1 MMFLRF
7 MFCLGIGLIGLS
19 MVLMTMLETIFA
31 DWDVAAEMRHAMKRR
46 RVWVRHMLDYRHDE
60 HQHEPGRLNAYG
72 RPARPAP
79 PPELAHQPVH
89 EAAHPAAAE
98 ESREL
103 VAA

>member
-7 MFCLGIGLIGLS
+7 MFCLGVGLIGLS

-46 RVWVRHMLDYRHDE
+46 RVWVRHMLDYRHEE
-60 HQHEPGRLNAYG
+60 HQHHGRLNAYG
-72 RPARPAP
+72 RPARPEPHHEVA
-79 PPELAHQPVH
+79 H
-89 EAAHPAAAE
+89 EAAHAPPAPAPAE
-98 ESREL
+98 EPREL